1 MHLSLTEAIRE
12 HIILFDGGMG
22 TEIQKLNPQ
31 PQDFP
36 GKNDGF
42 NDGLTITKPNWIKKI
57 HRDYLVAGAD
67 CIETNSFGSNLFKLK
82 EYGYG
87 DKTVEINQKAAELAR
102 EVCNEF
108 EDRYRYV
115 IGSVGPTGYLPS
127 SEDQDLGKV
136 SPQQIIDAFIPQF
149 EGLLLGGVDSLLIET
164 SQDILEVKL
173 AIEACQRAMDTLGR
187 HVPLI
192 GNVTLDRYGNM
203 LLGTNVQAAYT
214 TVCDMG
220 IDIFGL
226 NCSTGPEEMFPSVR
240 WLDEQH
246 GLPILVVPNAGMP
259 QNIGGKAV
267 YKMTPGDM
275 ASKMHEFVRQFKRIR
290 IIGGCCG
297 TTPQHIS
304 KLREMLKEEGFT
316 PPNTLSI

>member
-1 MHLSLTEAIRE
+1 MPLTLTEAIRE
-12 HIILFDGGMG
+12 HVILFDGGMG
-22 TEIQKLNPQ
+22 TEIQKLNPE
-31 PQDFP
+31 PADFP

-42 NDGLTITKPNWIKKI
+42 NDGLNITKPDWIKKI
-57 HRDYLVAGAD
+57 HRDYLMAGAD

-87 DKTVEINQKAAELAR
+87 DKAVEMNQRAAELAR

-115 IGSVGPTGYLPS
+115 IGSIGPTGFLPS

-136 SPQQIIDAFIPQF
+136 STQQIIEGFMPQS

-173 AIEACQRAMDTLGR
+173 AIEACHTAMQNVGR
-187 HVPLI
+187 KVPLI

-226 NCSTGPEEMFPSVR
+226 NCSTGPEEMLSSIR
-240 WLDEQH
+240 WLDEA
-246 GLPILVVPNAGMP
+246 AGSAYP
-259 QNIGGKAV
+259 RS
-267 YKMTPGDM
+267 P
-275 ASKMHEFVRQFKRIR
+275 KRR
-290 IIGGCCG
+290 DATKCRG
-297 TTPQHIS
+297 
-304 KLREMLKEEGFT
+304 
-316 PPNTLSI
+316 